1 MRRNFSVKTAFAA
14 ICMMFAST
22 SISSASTLVI
32 KLTDGTA
39 LSYDTALISS
49 MFFADSGSSAGQP
62 AANAPLLTEDFSS
75 GLSNIWEQIQV
86 VGGNF
91 ERFAKVSPG
100 KLAVAVPAGN
110 SWGKTGIMSRT
121 PLFSVD
127 AGMADKPLK
136 ISFDF
141 DPSATTGYIIALSQA
156 KDADVWRVQN
166 VWFHWGK
173 PTFTEGKAYLVN
185 TQNQGDKGGESKT
198 PALAPRNVTLSI
210 RPGAVEAG
218 TSHNTKTEAQ
228 ISWLKPGVPVYLYIF
243 SHPWNQHEA
252 ASFTLKSI
260 KIIQ

>member
-1 MRRNFSVKTAFAA
+1 MRRNYSVKTAFAA
-14 ICMMFAST
+14 ICLMFAAVSF
-22 SISSASTLVI
+22 SSASTLVI

-49 MFFADSGSSAGQP
+49 MFFADSQASSQP
-62 AANAPLLTEDFSS
+62 GNAPLLTEDFSS
-75 GLSNIWEQIQV
+75 GLSTIWEQIQV

-100 KLAVAVPAGN
+100 KLAVTVPAGN

-127 AGMADKPLK
+127 AGMTDKPLK

-141 DPSATTGYIIALSQA
+141 DQSATTGYVIALSQS
-156 KDADVWRVQN
+156 KNADVWVTQN

-173 PTFTEGKAYLVN
+173 PTFIEGKAYMVN

-198 PALAPRNVTLSI
+198 PALAPKNVTLSI
-210 RPGAVEAG
+210 RPGAVEAS
-218 TSHNTKTEAQ
+218 TSHSTKTEAQ

-260 KIIQ
+260 KVIQ